1 MAETNTDET
10 YTRQP
15 VLDTLIQS
23 RDLQMLKAMVPYF
36 DGTQQRTIS
45 FVIRLIELQKTMQLF
60 DTKPE
65 MQAAELQS
73 GKNESPAERTRHM
86 LYAMKEFCQPQEQ
99 ANIDSVIG
107 FFEMYESYESMMTDG
122 VEALSSP

>member
-1 MAETNTDET
+1 MDETNTS
-10 YTRQP
+10 QP
-15 VLDTLIQS
+15 VLDTLIRS

-36 DGTQQRTIS
+36 SGAQQRTIS

-60 DTKPE
+60 DAGPE
-65 MQAAELQS
+65 LQVAELQS

-86 LYAMKEFCQPQEQ
+86 LNAMKEFCNPQEQ

-107 FFEMYESYESMMTDG
+107 FFEMFESYEAMMTDG
-122 VEALSSP
+122 GGAPFPL